1 MPSFHSSFRTR
12 LTATAAVLVFGLT
25 ACTPAEQGGA
35 AGSPA
40 TLPPFTTTSPTTST
54 GPTAGADGTGEA
66 DQADD
71 YGRLLLTGAD
81 LSDSEDTFV
90 ERSKDVPPN
99 GVAGSTAFFV
109 NETDTRAI
117 SDTVLVYPDAA
128 TASAAYKQAS
138 DKLPT
143 LVTGG
148 APSPGGVGEESVVIS
163 GSSPDENKA
172 VTVLLFTEGRSLV
185 RLRFES
191 AEGDATTDRFVTSI
205 GKMQQ
210 IALRTGLDDAS

>member
-1 MPSFHSSFRTR
+1 MPSFLSSSRTR
-12 LTATAAVLVFGLT
+12 LTATAAVLVIGIT

-35 AGSPA
+35 ASSPA
-40 TLPPFTTTSPTTST
+40 TLPPFTTTGPTTST
-54 GPTAGADGTGEA
+54 SPTAGAADEA
-66 DQADD
+66 DQSVD

-81 LSDSEDTFV
+81 LSDAEDTFV

-117 SDTVLVYPDAA
+117 TDTVLVYPDAA

-148 APSPGGVGEESVVIS
+148 APAPGGVGEESVVIS
-163 GSSPDENKA
+163 GSSPEENKA

-210 IALRTGLDDAS
+210 IALRTGLDDSR